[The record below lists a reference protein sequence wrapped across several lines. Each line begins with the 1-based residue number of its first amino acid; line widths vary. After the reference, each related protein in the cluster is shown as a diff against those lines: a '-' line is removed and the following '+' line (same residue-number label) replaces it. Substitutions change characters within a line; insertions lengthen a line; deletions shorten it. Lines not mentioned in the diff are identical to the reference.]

1 MKVFLIIYLFF
12 VSFIFNFIQKE
23 KSFEESISDGKLIY
37 EDFCIQCHLFN
48 GEGIEKIYP
57 PLNNSDYLLK
67 NLDKSIYS
75 IKYGLT
81 GEIIVNG
88 IKYNG
93 VMASQG
99 LEDDEIAD
107 VMNYITNSWENNL
120 NIQITTKRVNEL
132 KKLNL

>member
-1 MKVFLIIYLFF
+1 MKLFLIIYLFF
-12 VSFIFNFIQKE
+12 VSFIFNIIQKE

-107 VMNYITNSWENNL
+107 VMNYITNSWDNNL
-120 NIQITTKRVNEL
+120 NVQITTKRVNEL
-132 KKLNL
+132 KK

>member
-88 IKYNG
+88 IKYSG

-107 VMNYITNSWENNL
+107 VMNYITNSWDNNL
-120 NIQITTKRVNEL
+120 NVQITTKRVNEL
-132 KKLNL
+132 KK

>member
-12 VSFIFNFIQKE
+12 VSFIFNFFQKE

-67 NLDKSIYS
+67 DLDKSIYS
-75 IKYGLT
+75 IKYGLR

-107 VMNYITNSWENNL
+107 VMNYITNSWDNNL
-120 NIQITTKRVNEL
+120 NVQITTKRVNEL
-132 KKLNL
+132 KK

>member
-99 LEDDEIAD
+99 LEDEEIAD

-132 KKLNL
+132 KK

>member
-107 VMNYITNSWENNL
+107 VMNYITNSWDNNL
-120 NIQITTKRVNEL
+120 NVQITTKRVNEL
-132 KKLNL
+132 KK

>member
-12 VSFIFNFIQKE
+12 ISFIFNFIQKE

-107 VMNYITNSWENNL
+107 VMNYITNSWDNNL
-120 NIQITTKRVNEL
+120 NVQDEFFFSVYFKI
-132 KKLNL
+132 

>member
-1 MKVFLIIYLFF
+1 MKVFLIIYLLFLGF
-12 VSFIFNFIQKE
+12 VFNFIQKE

-37 EDFCIQCHLFN
+37 EDFCIQCHLYN

-75 IKYGLT
+75 IKYGLS

-99 LEDDEIAD
+99 LEDNEIAD
-107 VMNYITNSWENNL
+107 VMNYITNSWDNNL
-120 NIQITTKRVNEL
+120 NVQITTKRVNEL
-132 KKLNL
+132 KK

>member
-1 MKVFLIIYLFF
+1 MKVFLIIYLLFLGF
-12 VSFIFNFIQKE
+12 VFNFIQKE

-37 EDFCIQCHLFN
+37 EDFCIQCHLNN

-75 IKYGLT
+75 IKYGLS

-99 LEDDEIAD
+99 LEDNEIAD
-107 VMNYITNSWENNL
+107 VMNYITNSWDNNL
-120 NIQITTKRVNEL
+120 NVQITTKRVNEL
-132 KKLNL
+132 KK

>member
-37 EDFCIQCHLFN
+37 EDFCIQCHLSN

-107 VMNYITNSWENNL
+107 VMNYITNSWDNNL
-120 NIQITTKRVNEL
+120 NVQITTKRVNEL
-132 KKLNL
+132 KK

>member
-12 VSFIFNFIQKE
+12 ISFIFNFIQKE

-67 NLDKSIYS
+67 NIDKSIYS

-107 VMNYITNSWENNL
+107 VMNYITNSWDNNL
-120 NIQITTKRVNEL
+120 NVQITTKRVNEL
-132 KKLNL
+132 KK

>member
-12 VSFIFNFIQKE
+12 VSFIFNIIQKE

-57 PLNNSDYLLK
+57 PLNNSDYLQK

-75 IKYGLT
+75 IKYGLS

-99 LEDDEIAD
+99 LEDNEIAD
-107 VMNYITNSWENNL
+107 VMNYITNSWDNNL
-120 NIQITTKRVNEL
+120 NVQITTKRVNEL
-132 KKLNL
+132 KK

>member
-12 VSFIFNFIQKE
+12 VSFIFNLIQKE

-107 VMNYITNSWENNL
+107 VMNYITNSWDNSL
-120 NIQITTKRVNEL
+120 NVQITTKRVNEL
-132 KKLNL
+132 KK

>member
-12 VSFIFNFIQKE
+12 ISFIFNFIQKE

-88 IKYNG
+88 IKYSG

-107 VMNYITNSWENNL
+107 VMNYITNSWDNNL
-120 NIQITTKRVNEL
+120 NVQITTKRVNEL
-132 KKLNL
+132 KK

>member
-67 NLDKSIYS
+67 DLDKSIYS

-107 VMNYITNSWENNL
+107 VMNYITNSWDNNL
-120 NIQITTKRVNEL
+120 NVQITTKRVNEL
-132 KKLNL
+132 KK

>member
-1 MKVFLIIYLFF
+1 MKVFLIIYLLFLGF
-12 VSFIFNFIQKE
+12 VFNFIQKE

-37 EDFCIQCHLFN
+37 EDFCIQCHLNN

-75 IKYGLT
+75 IKYGLS

-99 LEDDEIAD
+99 LEDNEIAD
-107 VMNYITNSWENNL
+107 VMNYITNSWDNNL

-132 KKLNL
+132 KK

>member
-12 VSFIFNFIQKE
+12 VSFIFNIIQKE

-107 VMNYITNSWENNL
+107 VMNYITNSWDNNL
-120 NIQITTKRVNEL
+120 NVQITTKRVSEL
-132 KKLNL
+132 KK

>member
-75 IKYGLT
+75 IKYGLR

-93 VMASQG
+93 EMASQG

-107 VMNYITNSWENNL
+107 VMNYITNSWDNNL
-120 NIQITTKRVNEL
+120 NVQITTKRVNEL
-132 KKLNL
+132 KK

>member
-37 EDFCIQCHLFN
+37 EDFCIQCHLSN

-67 NLDKSIYS
+67 ELDKSIYS
-75 IKYGLT
+75 IKYGLR

-107 VMNYITNSWENNL
+107 VMNYITNSWDNNL
-120 NIQITTKRVNEL
+120 NVQITTKRVNEL
-132 KKLNL
+132 KK